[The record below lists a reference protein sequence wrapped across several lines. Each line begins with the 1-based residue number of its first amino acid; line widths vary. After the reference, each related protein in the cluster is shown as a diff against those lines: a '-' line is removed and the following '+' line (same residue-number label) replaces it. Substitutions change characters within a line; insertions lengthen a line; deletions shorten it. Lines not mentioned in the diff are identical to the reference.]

1 MNLTAVA
8 IVFITLVIVPSTFFH
23 YITKWREQKTLSAD
37 DEHMLEDLWRSARRM
52 EKRIESLEAILDA
65 ETPEWRKKDDG

>member
-1 MNLTAVA
+1 MNVTAVA
-8 IVFITLVIVPSTFFH
+8 IVFIVLVIVPSTFFH
-23 YITKWREQKTLSAD
+23 FITKWREQKTLSAD

-65 ETPEWRKKDDG
+65 ETPEWRKKDNG

>member
-1 MNLTAVA
+1 MNVTAVA
-8 IVFITLVIVPSTFFH
+8 IVFIVLVIVPSTFFH
-23 YITKWREQKTLSAD
+23 FITKWREQKTLSAD

-65 ETPEWRKKDDG
+65 ETPEWRKKDDD

>member
-1 MNLTAVA
+1 MNVTAVA
-8 IVFITLVIVPSTFFH
+8 ILFIVLVIVPSTFFH
-23 YITKWREQKTLSAD
+23 FITKWRETKTLSAD

-65 ETPEWRKKDDG
+65 ETPEWRKKDDD